1 MVHALVIN
9 RIDYCNSLLY
19 GIPQTP
25 LVKLKRVQNAAAHLI
40 CKVSRF
46 DHITPVLFSL
56 HWLPVNYRITFKVL
70 LVTYKAIHGIA
81 HVYIQDLIKIREKSV
96 YSLRSN
102 SEILLENPRT
112 MTKPTLGNRAFTA
125 VAPKLWNSLP
135 SDIRNTQSVDTFKR
149 ALKTYLFKTAFGI

>member
-19 GIPQTP
+19 GILQTP
-25 LVKLKRVQNAAAHLI
+25 LVKLKRVQNAAARLI

-46 DHITPVLFSL
+46 DHITPVLFTL

-81 HVYIQDLIKIREKSV
+81 HVYIQDLIKIREKTV
-96 YSLRSN
+96 YSLRPN

-112 MTKPTLGNRAFTA
+112 MTKPTLGNRGRFEIMEQFAE
-125 VAPKLWNSLP
+125 
-135 SDIRNTQSVDTFKR
+135 
-149 ALKTYLFKTAFGI
+149 